1 MLVSGVQRDNHDGA
15 IGLIWRVSV
24 QLYIPDFAAE
34 RSSLHKLVF
43 RWELGFCEL
52 SPSTVFGPFFL
63 GHGIVIASKRCRNPF
78 HFLCL
83 LLLAN
88 NVFHYGRHG
97 FSLRLLAHG
106 FKVVDYLWGKR
117 KRLAR

>member
-15 IGLIWRVSV
+15 IGLIWWVSG
-24 QLYIPDFAAE
+24 QLYIPDFPTE

-52 SPSTVFGPFFL
+52 SPSTVFGLFFL
-63 GHGIVIASKRCRNPF
+63 GHGIVVAGKCYRNPF

-88 NVFHYGRHG
+88 NVFHYRRHR
-97 FSLRLLAHG
+97 FSLHLL
-106 FKVVDYLWGKR
+106 
-117 KRLAR
+117 